1 MAVGTFLL
9 RTQIIF
15 AREPLVSIRRRADII
30 EAMSFMKT
38 ILNLLRSKLVN
49 CLPGFQPSGLMI
61 YRFFP
66 PYSARTISGT
76 ALQERTHTIAS
87 RNVTIHSLLVNLSL
101 ETTLE
106 GRADISEGRA
116 DSD

>member
-49 CLPGFQPSGLMI
+49 CLSGFQPSGLMI

-66 PYSARTISGT
+66 LIRLARYQVLPCRSAREPFP
-76 ALQERTHTIAS
+76 AKMKRC
-87 RNVTIHSLLVNLSL
+87 V
-101 ETTLE
+101 
-106 GRADISEGRA
+106 D
-116 DSD
+116 